1 MNLEELFKNL
11 GKTGAKFLLNNEE
24 KENDV
29 INLDQIS
36 SANILPGVLK
46 RLIYEGE
53 FNKAENV
60 LFKEWND
67 DIPDDMYRI
76 GVDFYKLLMDKT
88 DEELNRGDFSR
99 EEIFQGL
106 KEVEEKNKKSKK
118 FRED

>member
-11 GKTGAKFLLNNEE
+11 GKAGGKFLLNKEE

-36 SANILPGVLK
+36 SSNILPGVLK
-46 RLIYEGE
+46 RLVHEGE

-60 LFKEWND
+60 LFKEWNED
-67 DIPDDMYRI
+67 GSEEMYDIA
-76 GVDFYKLLMDKT
+76 VDFYGLLQGKT

-106 KEVEEKNKKSKK
+106 KEVEEKKKESKK